1 MPPSQFGAA
10 RAVSLALALGLAL
23 ALVTLPAHGTVE
35 FQGLSR
41 TTEKIVRAS
50 VALADE
56 PCTAPDARVR
66 RLFRRADG
74 EIRKALEVY
83 GYYAATIDKTLEQDK
98 DKTCWR
104 ATFRIDRGPRVR
116 LRTVSIDVSG
126 AGQSDARLTG
136 ALASDDLAAGKGL
149 NQRAYDEFKATL
161 AGVAQRRGYFDGR
174 FAASRID
181 VYPEDFAAD
190 ITIDYA
196 SGERY
201 RFGEVTLDQSVVD
214 PELAMRYVEF
224 EPGEPYDADR
234 LNELY
239 TDLLAGGYFQNVELR
254 TTPRPAPYLD
264 VPLTIV
270 LTASPPRTWTTGVGY
285 STDTGAKLRLDFLHQ
300 RLNSKG
306 HQLEFNSSVSEV
318 LGDFTLGYRLP
329 SGRPRDEWL
338 SVDTGY
344 RYETTEDARSTE
356 FRLGMKQVKRRRGNW
371 RETRFVDYLLESFRV
386 AGVPGNSSLVL
397 PGISW
402 VNQPLRLLPSRPRKA
417 HRLTFTARGTDE
429 ILGSDTAFLQ
439 LETAGKIILPLWS
452 TARIL
457 MRAEAGWTLKQ
468 DFSDLPFSVRYF
480 AGGDYSVRGYD
491 YKTLGP
497 TDAEGKVVGGSD
509 LLVGSIELD
518 QRVFNNWSVAAFVDI
533 GNAFDNYKDLSLKTS
548 VGAGIRWY
556 SPLGPV
562 RFDVGVPLDN
572 DAPDDWR
579 IHITLGPD
587 L

>member
-1 MPPSQFGAA
+1 MRPSQSGAA
-10 RAVSLALALGLAL
+10 LALAMAL
-23 ALVTLPAHGTVE
+23 AMALPAHGTVE
-35 FQGLSR
+35 FQGLSPA
-41 TTEKIVRAS
+41 TENIVRAT

-66 RLFRRADG
+66 RLYRRADQQ
-74 EIRKALEVY
+74 IRQALEVY
-83 GYYAATIDKTLEQDK
+83 GYYAPTIDKALESETD
-98 DKTCWR
+98 CWHAR
-104 ATFRIDRGPRVR
+104 FRIDSGPRVH
-116 LRTVSIDVSG
+116 LRRVSIGVSG
-126 AGQSDARLTG
+126 AGQSDSGLTRVLIK
-136 ALASDDLAAGKGL
+136 ADLVAGNGL
-149 NQRAYDEFKATL
+149 DQRAYDEFKSTL
-161 AGVAQRRGYFDGR
+161 AALAQRRGYFDGR
-174 FAASRID
+174 FAASRLD
-181 VYPEDFAAD
+181 VYPGELAAD

-201 RFGEVTLDQSVVD
+201 RFGPVTLDQSVVD
-214 PELAMRYVEF
+214 PELALRYVEF

-254 TTPRPAPYLD
+254 TTPRPAPDLD

-270 LTASPPRTWTTGVGY
+270 LTAAPPRTWTTGVGY
-285 STDTGAKLRLDFLHQ
+285 ATDTGAKLRLGFLHQ
-300 RLNSKG
+300 RLNRKG
-306 HQLEFNSSVSEV
+306 HQLEFNSSFSEV
-318 LGDFTLGYRLP
+318 LGEATLSYRLP
-329 SGRPRDEWL
+329 QGRPRDEWL

-344 RYETTEDARSTE
+344 KYENTEDSRSTE

-371 RETRFVDYLLESFRV
+371 RETRFVDYLLESFTV
-386 AGVPGNSSLVL
+386 AGEPGNSSLVL

-402 VNQPLRLLPSRPRKA
+402 ANQPLLLSNRPRRA
-417 HRLTFTARGTDE
+417 HRLAFTARGTDE

-439 LETAGKIILPLWS
+439 LETAGKMILPLWS
-452 TARIL
+452 TARL
-457 MRAEAGWTLKQ
+457 LLRAEAGWTMKQ
-468 DFSDLPFSVRYF
+468 DFKDLPFSVRYF

-497 TDAEGKVVGGSD
+497 TDAEGKVVGGTD
-509 LLVGSIELD
+509 KLVGSIEFD
-518 QRVFNNWSVAAFVDI
+518 QRVFDNWSVAAFVDV
-533 GNAFDNYKDLSLKTS
+533 GNAFDNFTNLSLKTG

-562 RFDVGVPLDN
+562 RFDVGVPLDKTS
-572 DAPDDWR
+572 DSFR